1 MRYGGA
7 VYIMTNTTHSVL
19 YIGVTSNLAV
29 RVQQHKEAINAGSF
43 TAKYKCNKLVYFENF
58 LRIEEAIAKEKRL
71 KNWHREWKINLIN
84 QFNPHWIDLTETL
97 Y

>member
-1 MRYGGA
+1 M
-7 VYIMTNTTHSVL
+7 MTNVTHSVL
-19 YIGVTSNLAV
+19 YIGVTGDLAI
-29 RVQQHKEAINAGSF
+29 RVQQHRQAINADSF
-43 TAKYKCNKLVYFENF
+43 TAKYKCFKLVYFENF

-84 QFNPHWIDLTETL
+84 ASNPHWVDLTETL